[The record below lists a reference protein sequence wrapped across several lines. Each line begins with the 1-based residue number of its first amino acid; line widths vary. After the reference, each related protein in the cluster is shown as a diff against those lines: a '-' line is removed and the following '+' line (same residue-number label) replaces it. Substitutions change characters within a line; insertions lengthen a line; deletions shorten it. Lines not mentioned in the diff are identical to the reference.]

1 MYFSWA
7 SQVFNKPKISTG
19 KKIDMIMDK
28 IRVALFWKD
37 QEAIKE
43 NLETAKKLIEDVCAH
58 IFLSPHSHIFFYSL
72 IISFVHRPLRCSSLV
87 RQEASSRTYIHIIVL
102 LSH

>member
-1 MYFSWA
+1 MGAEHAFHVFFGA

-43 NLETAKKLIEDVCAH
+43 NLETAKKLIEDVCTH
-58 IFLSPHSHIFFYSL
+58 IFLSLSLYLVCSVYTFFPCRPH
-72 IISFVHRPLRCSSLV
+72 
-87 RQEASSRTYIHIIVL
+87 
-102 LSH
+102 